1 MNCEII
7 EEPIGKQYKKLMKY
21 AIKKSDVMMFVI
33 RRDRYIKIANYK
45 IIKRV
50 SDILNVKV
58 EDIETNYMSYIE
70 NQYEKLYENYKFIF
84 REELGVINELSRL
97 RKIKKRELIK
107 ERLILWIEAE
117 IEGKK
122 EFLIQDEYMKKLKE
136 RLRKYLVKERH
147 DSKWTV
153 NEVITKRKKEDDQYL
168 FDICFYKI
176 CPEVEKFLLESVNS
190 LYAFNPPYL
199 PEDIAFYKDSYCWFY
214 TVTHE
219 KRCEM
224 DIENIEEYNY
234 IENMGIKIEKYE
246 IDEKDKDLFEKFVLD
261 KK

>member
-1 MNCEII
+1 MICEIV
-7 EEPIGKQYKKLMKY
+7 EEPIGKQYKKLIKY
-21 AIKKSDVMMFVI
+21 AINKSDIMMLVI

-176 CPEVEKFLLESVNS
+176 CPEVENFLLESVNS
-190 LYAFNPPYL
+190 LYDFNPPYL
-199 PEDIAFYKDSYCWFY
+199 PEDIAFYKDNYCWFY

-224 DIENIEEYNY
+224 DVENIE
-234 IENMGIKIEKYE
+234 
-246 IDEKDKDLFEKFVLD
+246 
-261 KK
+261 

>member
-1 MNCEII
+1 MICEIV
-7 EEPIGKQYKKLMKY
+7 EEPIGKQYKKLIKY
-21 AIKKSDVMMFVI
+21 AINKSDIMMLVI

-50 SDILNVKV
+50 SNVLNVKV

-122 EFLIQDEYMKKLKE
+122 
-136 RLRKYLVKERH
+136 
-147 DSKWTV
+147 
-153 NEVITKRKKEDDQYL
+153 
-168 FDICFYKI
+168 
-176 CPEVEKFLLESVNS
+176 NS
-190 LYAFNPPYL
+190 
-199 PEDIAFYKDSYCWFY
+199 
-214 TVTHE
+214 
-219 KRCEM
+219 
-224 DIENIEEYNY
+224 
-234 IENMGIKIEKYE
+234 
-246 IDEKDKDLFEKFVLD
+246 
-261 KK
+261 

>member
-50 SDILNVKV
+50 SNVLNVRI
-58 EDIETNYMSYIE
+58 EDIETNYMNYIE
-70 NQYEKLYENYKFIF
+70 NQYEKLYENYKYIF
-84 REELGVINELSRL
+84 SEELDIIDELSKL
-97 RKIKKRELIK
+97 RK
-107 ERLILWIEAE
+107 
-117 IEGKK
+117 
-122 EFLIQDEYMKKLKE
+122 MKK
-136 RLRKYLVKERH
+136 KYLVKEKH
-147 DSKWTV
+147 DDKWTV
-153 NEVITKRKKEDDQYL
+153 NEVITKREKEDNQYL

-176 CPEVEKFLLESVNS
+176 CPEVENFLLESVNS
-190 LYAFNPPYL
+190 LYDFNPPYL
-199 PEDIAFYKDSYCWFY
+199 PEDIAFYKDNYCWFY

-224 DIENIEEYNY
+224 DIENIEECNY

-246 IDEKDKDLFEKFVLD
+246 IDEKDKDLFERF
-261 KK
+261 